1 MNYDLGYKFWIVDEV
16 HTPFS
21 ERERITKKDENGVVW
36 TRREKPLKSYVIRDA
51 EIIGKMMIRIQ
62 GYSMWDDEPF
72 YDQYAVQY
80 SDGRKDTIT
89 DDEME
94 EGWQYG
100 IRIFHFKK
108 EAEDYVAQMTA
119 EAEKL

>member
-1 MNYDLGYKFWIVDEV
+1 MNYDLGYKFWVVDEV

-21 ERERITKKDENGVVW
+21 QREKITKTDENGVVW

-51 EIIGKMMIRIQ
+51 EIIGKMMILIQ

-80 SDGRKDTIT
+80 SDGGKETLT
-89 DDEME
+89 DDDME
-94 EGWQYG
+94 EGWSYNM
-100 IRIFHFKK
+100 RIFHSKE
-108 EAEDYVAQMTA
+108 EAEAYSAEMTA
-119 EAEKL
+119 EEAKL